1 MSDSLRCHGLQNVR
15 LPCPSKSSGACS
27 NSCQL
32 SQWCHPI
39 VSSYVILFSF
49 CLLSILASGSF
60 PMSWLFISCDWSFG
74 ASDLASVLPRDIQDW
89 FPLGL
94 TGLILQSKGLSKEFS
109 NTTVQKHGLFCSQSS
124 LWSNSHIF
132 TWLQTIVLTIW
143 TFVCK
148 VMSSLFNTLSKFVV
162 ALLPRSKHLLISWLQ
177 SLYTVILE
185 PKKSFTVS
193 IIFPSICH
201 QVVGPECVDLS
212 PLNVEF

>member
-94 TGLILQSKGLSKEFS
+94 TGLILQSKGLSRVFFS
-109 NTTVQKHGLFCSQSS
+109 TTVQKHQSFGTQGFPGGSAGKESACNVGDLPAMVPS
-124 LWSNSHIF
+124 LGWEDPLEKERATHSRILA
-132 TWLQTIVLTIW
+132 WRIPW
-143 TFVCK
+143 TV
-148 VMSSLFNTLSKFVV
+148 
-162 ALLPRSKHLLISWLQ
+162 
-177 SLYTVILE
+177 
-185 PKKSFTVS
+185 
-193 IIFPSICH
+193 
-201 QVVGPECVDLS
+201 
-212 PLNVEF
+212 